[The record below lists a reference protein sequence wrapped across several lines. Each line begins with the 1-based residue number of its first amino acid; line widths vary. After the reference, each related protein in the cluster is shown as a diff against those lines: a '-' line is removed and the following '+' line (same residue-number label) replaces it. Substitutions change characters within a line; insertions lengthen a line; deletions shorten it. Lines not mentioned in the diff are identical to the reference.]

1 MSSGD
6 FRIGDVQINQYGSH
20 SVGQQF
26 VNTREQGDPLD
37 RLPDEAMS
45 QFIKAAAQSLSAL
58 ELSRA
63 ELAKAT
69 RTLDEIR
76 SEASASKP
84 EHRRLRQLA
93 TTLRAILT
101 EASGHA
107 LGGALLGVWHP

>member
-1 MSSGD
+1 MTSGD
-6 FRIGDVQINQYGSH
+6 FRIGDVQINQFGRDSI
-20 SVGQQF
+20 GQQF
-26 VNTREQGDPLD
+26 VNAAQPDDPLN

-45 QFIKAAAQSLSAL
+45 QFIRAAAQSLSAL
-58 ELSRA
+58 ELSRTEFESA
-63 ELAKAT
+63 R

-76 SEASASKP
+76 SEASAMKP

-93 TTLRAILT
+93 TTLRGILM

>member
-6 FRIGDVQINQYGSH
+6 FRIGEVQINQFGSH
-20 SVGQQF
+20 SVGI
-26 VNTREQGDPLD
+26 VNTSQQDPLD
-37 RLPDEAMS
+37 RLPEEAMTE
-45 QFIKAAAQSLSAL
+45 FIKAVAQSLSAL
-58 ELSRA
+58 ELSRT
-63 ELAKAT
+63 ELENAR

-76 SEASASKP
+76 SEASAGKP

-93 TTLRAILT
+93 TTLRGILM

>member
-6 FRIGDVQINQYGSH
+6 FRIGEVQINQFGSH

-26 VNTREQGDPLD
+26 VNTGGQGDPLD
-37 RLPDEAMS
+37 RRPDEAMS
-45 QFIKAAAQSLSAL
+45 QFIKAVAQSLSAL
-58 ELSRA
+58 ELSQV
-63 ELAKAT
+63 ELEKAS

-76 SEASASKP
+76 SEASTSKP
-84 EHRRLRQLA
+84 ERRRLRQLA
-93 TTLRAILT
+93 TSLRVILT

>member
-6 FRIGDVQINQYGSH
+6 FRIGDVQINQFGSH

-26 VNTREQGDPLD
+26 VNTGEGDPLD

-45 QFIKAAAQSLSAL
+45 QFIKAVAQSLSAL

-63 ELAKAT
+63 ELEKAT